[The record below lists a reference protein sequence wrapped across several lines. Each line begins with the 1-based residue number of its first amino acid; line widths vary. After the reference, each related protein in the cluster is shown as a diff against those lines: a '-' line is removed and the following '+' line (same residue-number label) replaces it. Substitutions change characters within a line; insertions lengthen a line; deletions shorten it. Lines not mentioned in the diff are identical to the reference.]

1 MIVIFLVRFAGTIFI
16 FTVNTIS
23 TVLWNI
29 YAKSTFTKTR
39 LSAFCKCIFN
49 SKLINP
55 QSIKL
60 MSQPQKVKPS
70 DDLINTVS
78 VQLTTLEEKK
88 TLTRRCEVEI
98 LIYFCSAIASK
109 NPKS

>member
-1 MIVIFLVRFAGTIFI
+1 M
-16 FTVNTIS
+16 NQS
-23 TVLWNI
+23 TREV
-29 YAKSTFTKTR
+29 
-39 LSAFCKCIFN
+39 N

-60 MSQPQKVKPS
+60 MSQPQKVNPS

-88 TLTRRCEVEI
+88 TLTRRSEVEI
-98 LIYFCSAIASK
+98 LIYFYGAIAYK